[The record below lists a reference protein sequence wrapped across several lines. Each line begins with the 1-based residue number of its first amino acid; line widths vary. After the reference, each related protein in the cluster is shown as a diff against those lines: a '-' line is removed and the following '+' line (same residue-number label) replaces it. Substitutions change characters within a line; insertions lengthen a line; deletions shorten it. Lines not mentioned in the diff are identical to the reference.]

1 MAENRTVTVSIT
13 INLGN
18 YENLRLEVC
27 DKAETKEEADEL
39 RRFLADVLDGYGNN
53 NATAKSAIDKYK
65 ARILADSCD
74 EPADAAYSFTADE
87 PVMPFFGAE
96 ETEEPAEELPLPE
109 PFMAEPFLEEAEV
122 EEPAPVFEPVAVP
135 QAPASTDAE
144 FTCSKCGAPVTKLQR
159 EVSMLFNH
167 KILCKDCMK

>member
-18 YENLRLEVC
+18 YENLRLEVS
-27 DKAETKEEADEL
+27 DKAETKEEADAL
-39 RRFLADVLDGYGNN
+39 RYFLADILDGYGNN

-65 ARILADSCD
+65 ERILADAEI
-74 EPADAAYSFTADE
+74 EPETEAFTFEDT
-87 PVMPFFGAE
+87 PMPFVPTEESESPAAEPLTLEFASEPEPEKEEE
-96 ETEEPAEELPLPE
+96 ETPSPK
-109 PFMAEPFLEEAEV
+109 
-122 EEPAPVFEPVAVP
+122 
-135 QAPASTDAE
+135 QAADAE

-159 EVSMLFNH
+159 DVSMLFNH